1 MWNKIVS
8 MTVDVLW
15 KLGRFV
21 PYLRDVSF
29 LIMLNSYSKEKCE
42 PEHQQNTKSDTSLD
56 NVYVDNV
63 VFIDREALRSIDES
77 KIDFVFTQNNQST
90 DVN

>member
-1 MWNKIVS
+1 

-21 PYLRDVSF
+21 PYLRDVGL
-29 LIMLNSYSKEKCE
+29 LIMLNSYAKQERE
-42 PEHQQNTKSDTSLD
+42 PQQETKLDTTSD

-63 VFIDREALRSIDES
+63 VFVDHEALRSIDES
-77 KIDFVFTQNNQST
+77 KIDFVFTQKTQSK
-90 DVN
+90 DIN